1 MNTYPHIRNPMI
13 HTPDHPG
20 MIPVDDGKSK
30 DLGDLNIIGS
40 GALAMGKHG
49 PGSWGNTSGKCWKL
63 LHLAMVKVK
72 SYPYPICFEFDDAT
86 NPGQIRMNSSLS
98 RFYLDEDLGDD
109 QISFDSSPP
118 AGEDSDKK
126 NLKVPNPRTKPDI
139 IGWYWGNHWI
149 SSNVMATRFGILTEN
164 VGHVMALGWSWFRA
178 RMGRCSSGGAG
189 LRHWMLSGFSIG
201 DQVWFWRSLGQK
213 AREWLQNSVCKH
225 SGWWF
230 LLLIVGPPKIQKIDT

>member
-40 GALAMGKHG
+40 GASVMAMGKHG

-63 LHLAMVKVK
+63 LHLAMV
-72 SYPYPICFEFDDAT
+72 
-86 NPGQIRMNSSLS
+86 RMKSSLS

-109 QISFDSSPP
+109 QISFDSSAP

-126 NLKVPNPRTKPDI
+126 NLKVPNPRTKPN
-139 IGWYWGNHWI
+139 IG
-149 SSNVMATRFGILTEN
+149 
-164 VGHVMALGWSWFRA
+164 
-178 RMGRCSSGGAG
+178 
-189 LRHWMLSGFSIG
+189 
-201 DQVWFWRSLGQK
+201 
-213 AREWLQNSVCKH
+213 
-225 SGWWF
+225 
-230 LLLIVGPPKIQKIDT
+230 